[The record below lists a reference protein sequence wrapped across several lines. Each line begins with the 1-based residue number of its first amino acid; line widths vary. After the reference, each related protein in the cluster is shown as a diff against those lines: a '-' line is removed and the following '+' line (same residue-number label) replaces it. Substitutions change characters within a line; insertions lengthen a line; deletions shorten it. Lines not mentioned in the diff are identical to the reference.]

1 MLQPQLD
8 PRTLA
13 ETGGMQPQMA
23 PLDSRDA
30 DFLQVALSERQEDAE
45 VYILLLKQLQV
56 LQTPNLLQQCG
67 KVLETRQARS
77 EDAQGTKT
85 WGQRKYDATQSHF
98 SPAKC
103 IFVRSP

>member
-1 MLQPQLD
+1 M
-8 PRTLA
+8 A

-77 EDAQGTKT
+77 EDGQGTKT
-85 WGQRKYDATQSHF
+85 W
-98 SPAKC
+98 
-103 IFVRSP
+103 